1 MQSSGVTVGLAADH
15 PRRAGPGAASSP
27 PGSPALSKWY
37 LYGLALLAGIANAV
51 EPGQN
56 ATLAKVTGQPML
68 AGLFCF
74 ALAMACIFGAMAIL
88 RWRGA
93 ARAGEATPVPWWAW
107 PGGILGAGVVLA
119 QLYVSEKV
127 GAAPFLGCVITAGV
141 IGSIAL
147 DHFGLVGFERHPASR
162 WRVVGGA
169 LMIAGVAL
177 VAVF

>member
-1 MQSSGVTVGLAADH
+1 M
-15 PRRAGPGAASSP
+15 
-27 PGSPALSKWY
+27 SKWY
-37 LYGLALLAGIANAV
+37 LYGLALLAGVANAI

-74 ALAMACIFGAMAIL
+74 GLAIACFLVAMIVARL
-88 RWRGA
+88 RGRAPAEA
-93 ARAGEATPVPWWAW
+93 ATHVPWWAW
-107 PGGILGAGVVLA
+107 PGGVLGAAVVLA
-119 QLYVSEKV
+119 QLYISEKV

-141 IGSIAL
+141 VGSIIL
-147 DHFGLVGFERHPASR
+147 DHYGLVGFERHRAGR
-162 WRVVGGA
+162 WRILGGA

>member
-1 MQSSGVTVGLAADH
+1 
-15 PRRAGPGAASSP
+15 
-27 PGSPALSKWY
+27 LSKWS

-68 AGLFCF
+68 AGIFCF
-74 ALAMACIFGAMAIL
+74 VLSILCFLAAMAVV
-88 RWRGA
+88 WRRNRA
-93 ARAGEATPVPWWAW
+93 AAEEATPVPWWAW
-107 PGGILGAGVVLA
+107 PGGILGAAVVLA
-119 QLYVSEKV
+119 QLYVSEQV

-141 IGSIAL
+141 VGSIAL
-147 DHFGLVGFERHPASR
+147 DHYGLIGFETHAASR
-162 WRVVGGA
+162 WRILGGV

>member
-1 MQSSGVTVGLAADH
+1 
-15 PRRAGPGAASSP
+15 
-27 PGSPALSKWY
+27 LSKWL

-74 ALAMACIFGAMAIL
+74 AVAILCFLGAMAVVG
-88 RWRGA
+88 WRHRPTAEA
-93 ARAGEATPVPWWAW
+93 ASPVPWWAW
-107 PGGILGAGVVLA
+107 PGGILGAAVVLA
-119 QLYVSEKV
+119 QLYVSEQV

-141 IGSIAL
+141 VGSIAL
-147 DHFGLVGFERHPASR
+147 DHYGLVGFPRRGISR
-162 WRVVGGA
+162 WRFLGGV
-169 LMIAGVAL
+169 LMVAGVAL

>member
-1 MQSSGVTVGLAADH
+1 M
-15 PRRAGPGAASSP
+15 
-27 PGSPALSKWY
+27 SKWL

-74 ALAMACIFGAMAIL
+74 AVAILCFLGAMAVVG
-88 RWRGA
+88 WRHRPTAEA
-93 ARAGEATPVPWWAW
+93 ASPVPWWAW
-107 PGGILGAGVVLA
+107 PGGILGAAVVLA
-119 QLYVSEKV
+119 QLYVSEQV

-141 IGSIAL
+141 VGSIAL
-147 DHFGLVGFERHPASR
+147 DHYGLGGVPRRGISR
-162 WRVVGGA
+162 WRFLGGV
-169 LMIAGVAL
+169 LMVAGVAL

>member
-1 MQSSGVTVGLAADH
+1 M
-15 PRRAGPGAASSP
+15 
-27 PGSPALSKWY
+27 SKWY
-37 LYGLALLAGIANAV
+37 LYGLALLAGVANAI

-74 ALAMACIFGAMAIL
+74 GLAIACFLVAMIVARL
-88 RWRGA
+88 RGRAPAEA
-93 ARAGEATPVPWWAW
+93 ATHVPWWAW
-107 PGGILGAGVVLA
+107 PGGILGAAVVLA
-119 QLYVSEKV
+119 QLYISEKV

-141 IGSIAL
+141 VGSIIL
-147 DHFGLVGFERHPASR
+147 DHYGLVGFERHRAGR
-162 WRVVGGA
+162 WRILGGA